1 MSKGEGHEKQDIYE
15 LATVIRWTP
24 PGRYPENARYV
35 LIRYYDEELEERTFG
50 FGSFENGVYS
60 LAGFDGKWQ
69 DLSPKNVI
77 GWSYPIYEK

>member
-1 MSKGEGHEKQDIYE
+1 MKKQDIYE

-50 FGSFENGVYS
+50 FGSFEMGCILWLDLTENGRICP
-60 LAGFDGKWQ
+60 Q
-69 DLSPKNVI
+69 RM
-77 GWSYPIYEK
+77 